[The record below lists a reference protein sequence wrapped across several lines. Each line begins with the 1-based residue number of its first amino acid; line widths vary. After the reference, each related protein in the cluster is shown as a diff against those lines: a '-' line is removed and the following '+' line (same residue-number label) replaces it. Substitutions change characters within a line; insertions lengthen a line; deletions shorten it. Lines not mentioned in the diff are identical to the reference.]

1 MFTKRQPAKLPTKR
15 EKAAWTDF
23 YNVSPD
29 RVQPEPV
36 KERAKPV
43 NWEHAE
49 QVHVVYKWDH
59 ELCKQ
64 YGLPTIALLAIPNS
78 GKRSQALGQYMKAEG
93 LRAGAPDLLLMVP
106 RNGYHCL
113 AVEMKRESSG
123 VQSVE
128 QINYEQYLNAAG
140 YSYQLCRGAD
150 AAIACIKEYLNDGI

>member
-1 MFTKRQPAKLPTKR
+1 MTFNKRPERMTRRQLAHINNFLNVNG
-15 EKAAWTDF
+15 KA
-23 YNVSPD
+23 PM
-29 RVQPEPV
+29 QEIP

-113 AVEMKRESSG
+113 AVEMKRESGG

-128 QINYEQYLNAAG
+128 QINYEQYLNDAG
-140 YSYQLCRGAD
+140 YSYKLCRGAD
-150 AAIACIKEYLNDGI
+150 AAVACIKEYLG